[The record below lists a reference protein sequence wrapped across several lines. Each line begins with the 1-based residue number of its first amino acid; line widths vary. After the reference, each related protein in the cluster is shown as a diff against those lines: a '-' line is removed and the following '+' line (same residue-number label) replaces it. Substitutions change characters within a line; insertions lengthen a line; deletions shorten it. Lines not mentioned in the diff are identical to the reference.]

1 MTNPEVGHSAFRVR
15 PDQYHRCGGFTLL
28 EIMIALLLLTVITTT
43 SVSMLFLNIKG
54 WERVSDSSDRQLA
67 ELLTTARVEQIIRN
81 IIPLTWQQK
90 NRARLL
96 AFMGDAQQVQFI
108 APAPQQY
115 QPGGLFEYRLSL
127 EDDFEQGRMLL
138 LHYTP
143 HNPKQSQFVLPQ
155 EGRRRILLSGL
166 EHVEFSFFGFLPN
179 RNEAEWTDRWEPLNN
194 NYPELVK
201 ISFTEMG
208 MTIPHEKIVRIRR
221 NDS

>member
-1 MTNPEVGHSAFRVR
+1 MKNPEVGRSAFHVSSGQTR
-15 PDQYHRCGGFTLL
+15 HCGGFTLL
-28 EIMIALLLLTVITTT
+28 EIMIALLLLAVITTT

-54 WERVSDSSDRQLA
+54 WERVADSSDKQLA

-81 IIPLTWQQK
+81 IIPLTWQKQ
-90 NRARLL
+90 NRIREL
-96 AFMGDAQQVQFI
+96 AFAGDAQQIQFI

-127 EDDFEQGRMLL
+127 QDDFEQGRILL

-143 HNPKQSQFVLPQ
+143 HNPKNSQFVLPQ
-155 EGRRRILLSGL
+155 EGRKRILLSGL
-166 EHVEFSFFGFLPN
+166 EQVEFSFFGLLLN
-179 RNEAEWTDRWEPLNN
+179 RTEPEWSDRWEPLNN

-208 MTIPHEKIVRIRR
+208 MTTPHEKIVRIRR
-221 NDS
+221 ND

>member
-1 MTNPEVGHSAFRVR
+1 MTNPEVGKSAFRVR
-15 PDQYHRCGGFTLL
+15 PGQYRHCAGFTLL
-28 EIMIALLLLTVITTT
+28 EIMIALLLLAVITTT

-54 WERVSDSSDRQLA
+54 WERVTDSSDRQLA

-81 IIPLTWQQK
+81 IIPLTWQHK
-90 NRARLL
+90 NRVRLL

-127 EDDFEQGRMLL
+127 EDDFEQGRILL

-143 HNPKQSQFVLPQ
+143 HNPKNSQFVLPQ
-155 EGRRRILLSGL
+155 EGRKRILLSGL
-166 EHVEFSFFGFLPN
+166 EHVEFSFFGHLLN
-179 RNEAEWTDRWEPLNN
+179 RNQPEWTDRWEPLNN

-208 MTIPHEKIVRIRR
+208 MTTPHEKIVRIRR
-221 NDS
+221 ND